1 MFQIC
6 TVAAPAFP
14 SKFSRRAGEFFRRE
28 GDPLVLEQN
37 HLEAPSHRQEVCSLD
52 TQHLDNECNCHL

>member
-1 MFQIC
+1 MYSCCC
-6 TVAAPAFP
+6 TTFP
-14 SKFSRRAGEFFRRE
+14 SEFFRRE

-37 HLEAPSHRQEVCSLD
+37 RLEAPSYRQEVCSLD